1 MAKQSAERTTL
12 WEFMLAFYALPGIA
26 RCCLELQESHN
37 IDVPI
42 FLAVLR
48 YIGSGQ
54 DFDLP
59 ALEALDGRCSD
70 WRDTVIKPLRA
81 LRTAMKAKSQMTE
94 DMQGWS
100 LREEIKSI
108 ELSAEKIEIAMLE
121 KLLPPSSSSP
131 MSPDVGKLET
141 ASLTILQYYGGP
153 IASLPPPADA
163 IIARLAIYLAD

>member
-1 MAKQSAERTTL
+1 MAKQSAEEATL
-12 WEFMLAFYALPGIA
+12 WEFMLGFYALPGIS
-26 RCCLELQESHN
+26 RSCLELQESHN

-59 ALEALDGRCSD
+59 ALKALDGRCGE
-70 WRDTVIKPLRA
+70 WRNTVIKPLRA
-81 LRTAMKAKSQMTE
+81 LRTAMKTKSQMTE

-100 LREEIKSI
+100 LREEIKAI

-121 KLLPPSSSSP
+121 KLLAHCTSKPKNQ
-131 MSPDVGKLET
+131 DLGKLQT
-141 ASLTILQYYGGP
+141 AALTMLQFYGGP
-153 IASLPPPADA
+153 ISGLPPAADA
-163 IIARLAIYLAD
+163 IVARLVVYLGD